1 MEAALNARKGYK
13 MGEKTQSP
21 LYLPDL
27 PLPTPPPMANIMVTS
42 RFDLQT
48 RGGCGYRRILSS
60 RSTDFGRSPIL
71 GRSRAFG
78 SMSENLGNSPMPR
91 HRNFNDLKTEENS
104 PLPRHRH
111 FNDLKTEENSPLPRH
126 KHFND
131 LKTDENSPLP
141 HHRNSNALKSEEGN
155 AASRYLS
162 KDSILSHELEE
173 VNYLAHELQN
183 KFGELPLSNEVSPD
197 YQNSFLNEHYMS
209 DIDENEEIKQFSYG
223 YKTPERRLSDSI
235 ERNLQTFGRYPSYN
249 TLPSLSSLKHYGSL
263 YGSFSS
269 MKSSDFC
276 SPSNGKRVE
285 VGDQPAKVIKPP
297 QRPIVKIAKIR

>member
-1 MEAALNARKGYK
+1 
-13 MGEKTQSP
+13 MGEKTPSS

-71 GRSRAFG
+71 GRSRAFA
-78 SMSENLGNSPMPR
+78 SVSENLGNSPLPR
-91 HRNFNDLKTEENS
+91 HRNFSE
-104 PLPRHRH
+104 
-111 FNDLKTEENSPLPRH
+111 F
-126 KHFND
+126 
-131 LKTDENSPLP
+131 
-141 HHRNSNALKSEEGN
+141 KSEEDNTTPSG
-155 AASRYLS
+155 YLS
-162 KDSILSHELEE
+162 KESILSHELEE
-173 VNYLAHELQN
+173 VNYLAHELQH

-197 YQNSFLNEHYMS
+197 YQNSFLNEHFIS

-223 YKTPERRLSDSI
+223 YKTPERRLSDST
-235 ERNLQTFGRYPSYN
+235 ERNLQSVGRYPSYH

-276 SPSNGKRVE
+276 SPSNGKRAE
-285 VGDQPAKVIKPP
+285 VCEQPAKVMKPP
-297 QRPIVKIAKIR
+297 QRPIVKIAKIRLVDLKKTCF